1 MENNMMFRELEGMKA
16 QMELLKEKLEKQEIV
31 KEQHLRNAIKG
42 KLGEINRRAVRMIF
56 VGLFATVYCTWML
69 NHLGF
74 SLNYQIVTIV
84 MLSFCTLATY
94 VQHKNLLKARDLSSD
109 LIKETFDLLKL
120 KKRYNSWLKFALP
133 MIAVWCS
140 WLAYEVL
147 YVIPDRGIGLSLLIG
162 AAVGVVIGGFVGLKI
177 HFGTLKKI
185 DEMLTQINELK
196 GE

>member
-1 MENNMMFRELEGMKA
+1 
-16 QMELLKEKLEKQEIV
+16 MELLKEKLEKQEIV

-42 KLGEINRRAVRMIF
+42 KLGEINRIAVRMIL
-56 VGLFATVYCTWML
+56 VGLFAMVYCAWML

-74 SLNYQIVTIV
+74 SLCYQVVTIV

-109 LIKETFDLLKL
+109 LVKETFDLLKL
-120 KKRYNSWLKFALP
+120 KKRYNAWLKFALP

-147 YVIPDRGIGLSLLIG
+147 YVIPDRGIGVSMLIG
-162 AAVGVVIGGFVGLKI
+162 ASVGVVIGGFVGLKI

-185 DEMLTQINELK
+185 DEMLTQIKELK

>member
-42 KLGEINRRAVRMIF
+42 KLGEINRIAVRMIL

-74 SLNYQIVTIV
+74 SLSYRIVTIV

-109 LIKETFDLLKL
+109 LVKETFDLLKL

-147 YVIPDRGIGLSLLIG
+147 NVIPDRGIGLSLLIG

-185 DEMLTQINELK
+185 DEMLTQIKELK

>member
-42 KLGEINRRAVRMIF
+42 KLGEINRIAVRMIL

-74 SLNYQIVTIV
+74 SLSYRIVTIV
-84 MLSFCTLATY
+84 MLLFCTLATY

-109 LIKETFDLLKL
+109 LVKETFDLLKL

-147 YVIPDRGIGLSLLIG
+147 NVIPDRGIGLSLLIG

-185 DEMLTQINELK
+185 DEMLTQIKELK